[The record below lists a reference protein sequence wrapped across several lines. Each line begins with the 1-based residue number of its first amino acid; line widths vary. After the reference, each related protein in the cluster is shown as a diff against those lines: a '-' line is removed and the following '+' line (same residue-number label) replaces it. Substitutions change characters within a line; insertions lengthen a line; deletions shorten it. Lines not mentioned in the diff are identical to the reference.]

1 MNNYVINESN
11 KIYYITT
18 FAFSVLI
25 KGEDEEH
32 HKKQGECKI
41 EKFKKC
47 AKREQFIAKWVPLY
61 NFALIKVLTLD
72 ILSSQTNINY
82 SKAVDCAQASQCS
95 YYFGINEEQNTESS

>member
-1 MNNYVINESN
+1 MRAIRF
-11 KIYYITT
+11 ITLLLLP
-18 FAFSVLI
+18 FLFFI

-72 ILSSQTNINY
+72 ILSSKTNINY
-82 SKAVDCAQASQCS
+82 SKAVDCAQATQCS
-95 YYFGINEEQNTESS
+95 YYFGINEEQNTESL

>member
-1 MNNYVINESN
+1 MRAIRF
-11 KIYYITT
+11 ITLLLLP
-18 FAFSVLI
+18 FLFLI

-41 EKFKKC
+41 EKFKKY

-72 ILSSQTNINY
+72 ILSSKTNINY
-82 SKAVDCAQASQCS
+82 SKAVDCAQATQCS

>member
-1 MNNYVINESN
+1 MRAIRF
-11 KIYYITT
+11 ITLLLLP
-18 FAFSVLI
+18 FLFLI

-61 NFALIKVLTLD
+61 NFAWIKVLTLD
-72 ILSSQTNINY
+72 ILSSKTNINY
-82 SKAVDCAQASQCS
+82 SKAVDCAQATQCS